1 MSGGEYQYM
10 YYKVEDIYC
19 NRMHDAEMNEL
30 IKDLVPILKA
40 VEWWQSG
47 DTEREAYQEELDKF
61 KNKWFRTSREI
72 RLKNIVV
79 LECEKLKEDLLKVL

>member
-47 DTEREAYQEELDKF
+47 DTEREAYQEELYKF
-61 KNKWFRTSREI
+61 KNKWFGTSREI

>member
-19 NRMHDAEMNEL
+19 NRMHDAELNEL
-30 IKDLVPILKA
+30 IKDLVPVLQS

-47 DTEREAYQEELDKF
+47 DTEEKDYRDIVKEF
-61 KNKWFRTSREI
+61 KEKWFKQDRDV
-72 RLKNIVV
+72 RLKDIISDQ
-79 LECEKLKEDLLKVL
+79 CEQLKENLLKMI